1 MPWGKP
7 KHYNA
12 SHQQLMRYNTV
23 MRRFFILLCVLGVAS
38 AVSATAV
45 AETADELR
53 GNITNTQAN
62 IDKLEKEIAQYE
74 KDLDVI
80 GKEKKTLQNTVN
92 ELDVSRKKVQ
102 ASITLTQNKISQ
114 TQRTINTLT
123 NNIKTREQLVQ
134 EHQHAL
140 AESLRQLEEEDATT
154 LLEILLS
161 GTNVSEA
168 WERVDTLRQFK
179 RGVEQR
185 VATLTQEKTDL
196 EKTRSEH
203 QTQQEVLTEQKQ
215 DLSQQKTTLD
225 INRTTKNQLLSQT
238 KNKESTYQDILEQ
251 KRKAKIEF
259 ENALSEY
266 ESKLSYILDPSTL
279 PPAGK
284 GVLRWPLSKVRI
296 TQYFGNT
303 EFAKSGAY
311 NGSGHN
317 GVDFGTPVGTPVKA
331 ALSGTI
337 VETGNTDVY
346 PGCYSYGT
354 WVLIQHPNGLS
365 TLYGHLSQV
374 NVSNGQSV
382 STGDLIGYSGNTGYS
397 TGPHLHFTVFASG
410 AVSVRRLGDVKSKTN
425 CANARIP
432 VSAFSGYLN
441 PMDYL

>member
-1 MPWGKP
+1 
-7 KHYNA
+7 
-12 SHQQLMRYNTV
+12 MRYNTV
-23 MRRFFILLCVLGVAS
+23 MRTRCILYFACCVVCAISLS
-38 AVSATAV
+38 AAFA
-45 AETADELR
+45 AAQTADELR
-53 GNITNTQAN
+53 SNITSTQAN
-62 IDKLEKEIAQYE
+62 IDKLEKEITQYE

-80 GKEKKTLQNTVN
+80 GKEKKTLQSAVN

-102 ASITLTQNKISQ
+102 TSITLTQNKITQ
-114 TQRTINTLT
+114 TQSTINTLSGE
-123 NNIKTREQLVQ
+123 IKTREKLVS

-140 AESLRQLEEEDATT
+140 AESIRLLNAEDSTT

-161 GTNVSEA
+161 GTSVSEA
-168 WERVDTLRQFK
+168 WENIDTLRQFK
-179 RGVEQR
+179 RGVEER
-185 VATLTQEKTDL
+185 VATLNAEKSGL
-196 EKTRSEH
+196 EKKRTEH
-203 QTQQEVLTEQKQ
+203 EEQQQVLTGQKQ

-225 INRTTKNQLLSQT
+225 INRVAKNQLLSQT

-259 ENALSEY
+259 ENALNEY

-284 GVLRWPLSKVRI
+284 GVLRWPLSKIRI

-317 GVDFGTPVGTPVKA
+317 GVDFGIPVGTPVMA

-337 VETGNTDVY
+337 VETGNTDAY
-346 PGCYSYGT
+346 AGCYSYGK
-354 WVLIQHPNGLS
+354 WVLIQHANGLS
-365 TLYGHLSQV
+365 TLYGHLSDIR
-374 NVSNGQSV
+374 VSNGQSV